1 MKMGTN
7 YYWAR
12 NNCNHCQRHDR
23 VHIGKHS
30 GGWMFSFR
38 GHTDIV
44 PNIRSWAEWK
54 RELEHNDHP
63 APIINE
69 YGDRLTFAEFAEIV
83 ESTRTAKLN
92 HFDYCQERYPEYVQR
107 ARDGVEWKD
116 PEGFSFSTSDF
127 S

>member
-1 MKMGTN
+1 MGTN

-23 VHIGKHS
+23 VHIGKKS
-30 GGWMFSFR
+30 FGWMFSFR

-54 RELEHNDHP
+54 RELEHTDDP

-69 YGDRLTFAEFAEIV
+69 YGERLTFAEFAEIV
-83 ESTRTAKLN
+83 EGSRTEKQN
-92 HFDYCQERYPEYVQR
+92 HFDYCMREYPEWSKN
-107 ARDGVEWKD
+107 AADGREWKD
-116 PEGFSFSTSDF
+116 AEGFSFSAWEF